1 MADHITKL
9 RVARATVLNATG
21 KPDAKDQGEP
31 EMLNRPTIFILTS
44 LLAGGPVYA
53 QQQPAQQPT
62 QQQQGQNE
70 PREGGSRWQYQSEQ
84 SEARTYT
91 QPSFAPS
98 IPLEVEQLRNRTAAL
113 EDRVEKLEKALSQA
127 VLVINAQTE
136 TFQKLSG
143 K

>member
-1 MADHITKL
+1 
-9 RVARATVLNATG
+9 
-21 KPDAKDQGEP
+21 
-31 EMLNRPTIFILTS
+31 MLNRPTIFILTS
-44 LLAGGPVYA
+44 LIAVGPVYA
-53 QQQPAQQPT
+53 QQQPVQKPT
-62 QQQQGQNE
+62 KPTQQQQQGQNE